1 MIYMVECNFAD
12 ASREAAW
19 NEWYSGHLTRIM
31 TLVPGIRTAQRF
43 RGLPGAAPKYR
54 ALYEIDS
61 GDVFE
66 TEGYR
71 KIPGGNF
78 PPEWRD
84 SIRDWHRNLLD
95 GLPTPP
101 EVPLDRR
108 LLMVFDR
115 KAPGI
120 GDVAI
125 SWVSAAG
132 LDCSIPECGI
142 AVIGRDEAE
151 EFVRRHSPGLAV
163 YEPLTPRKT
172 LKDVE
177 SAATR

>member
-1 MIYMVECNFAD
+1 MVECNFAD
-12 ASREAAW
+12 EPREAAW
-19 NEWYSGHLTRIM
+19 NTWYTGHLTRIM

-43 RGLPGAAPKYR
+43 RGLPGASPKYR

-61 GDVFE
+61 GDVFN

-78 PPEWRD
+78 PLEWRD
-84 SIRDWHRNLLD
+84 SICDWHRNLLE
-95 GLPTPP
+95 GLKTPP

-108 LLMVFDR
+108 LLMVFDS

-120 GDVAI
+120 DDDIQV
-125 SWVSAAG
+125 SWVTAAG
-132 LDCSIPECGI
+132 LDRSIPECGI
-142 AVIGRDEAE
+142 AVIGRDVADEL
-151 EFVRRHSPGLAV
+151 VRRQCRGLAI

-177 SAATR
+177 TASTK